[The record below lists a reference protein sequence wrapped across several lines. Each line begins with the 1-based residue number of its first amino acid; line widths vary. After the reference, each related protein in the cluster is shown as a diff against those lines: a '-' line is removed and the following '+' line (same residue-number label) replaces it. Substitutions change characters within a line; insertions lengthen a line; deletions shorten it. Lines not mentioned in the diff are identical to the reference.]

1 MNVAPLFWCFIVR
14 FYHPRRSTRM
24 LVSVGA
30 DICIGRRRCIN
41 RRVWHPCHTHAA
53 TPTPSARSH
62 LHAADCVGSVKS
74 RKRHAPKGQKHIAQG
89 SALPFIHIFCS
100 LKSLEFCIFVR

>member
-30 DICIGRRRCIN
+30 DIRIGRRR
-41 RRVWHPCHTHAA
+41 
-53 TPTPSARSH
+53 H
-62 LHAADCVGSVKS
+62 LHRST
-74 RKRHAPKGQKHIAQG
+74 QMY
-89 SALPFIHIFCS
+89 
-100 LKSLEFCIFVR
+100 